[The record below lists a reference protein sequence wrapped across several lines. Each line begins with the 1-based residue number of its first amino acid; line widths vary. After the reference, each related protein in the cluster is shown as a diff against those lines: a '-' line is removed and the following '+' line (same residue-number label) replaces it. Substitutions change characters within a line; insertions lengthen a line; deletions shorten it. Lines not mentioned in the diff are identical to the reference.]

1 VRHLRPA
8 RNGADLKP
16 QRDPHHLR
24 PARPG
29 ARRRAAGHHRHHA
42 RPPVPEGGAD
52 AAADDITAFAAFPV
66 SHWKKIWSTNPLERL
81 NKQIK
86 RRTDVVGV
94 FLNPAALLRLA
105 GAVLVEAHDE
115 WQVVDKRYLSES
127 SMATITT
134 PATPPKEV
142 ATLPTAAL
150 LASTQPCQPRPDRT
164 RPDHARSHE
173 LPCSAGQ
180 LERARWAM

>member
-1 VRHLRPA
+1 MSLLSCKGSVPHLPHLGLSAGFQRQ
-8 RNGADLKP
+8 GAIP
-16 QRDPHHLR
+16 
-24 PARPG
+24 
-29 ARRRAAGHHRHHA
+29 AAGKSRF
-42 RPPVPEGGAD
+42 REPWLSQMLRQ
-52 AAADDITAFAAFPV
+52 AADEVAAFAAFPV
-66 SHWKKIWSTNPLERL
+66 SHWKKIWSTNLLERL